1 MAEIKISELTANGA
15 NLQATDRI
23 PTAVDDGLG
32 GFVTR
37 YVTGDEV
44 IGAVSKTTVPVRN
57 QSGATIYKG
66 TIVYISSAAGNKLLI
81 SKSLANSEATSART
95 LGVVTADIPNNS
107 NGNVQSSGILT
118 NLDTRSSATHPFTS
132 VTLAEGDTLY
142 LDPTTA
148 GYITNV
154 KPLAP
159 SHLVYI
165 GKVINASPT
174 TGEILYQIQNG
185 FELYEIHDVAIA
197 SVANNDVLQYDSG
210 TSLWKNETLSNA
222 GIQPTLV
229 SGTSIKTINSTSIL
243 GSGDIAISSG
253 LTVGTTAIASGTI
266 GRILFQNSSN
276 LLGQESNF
284 FWDNTNKRLGIGT
297 STPLDKLN
305 IYTATGNNGMVLSCS
320 VGNAN
325 VISFKNLDATSQGS
339 FLATGSSFNP
349 YGTYQSSQVN
359 LAGSAGGVGIRT
371 TNGANSHI
379 RFYTGNAD
387 SDFSTEKIRIASTT
401 GNLLINT
408 TTDSGAKLEVKAGGA
423 LSTDIAFKV
432 RNSADTLNAFKVQG
446 DNEVNVRA
454 NLSLGLYPAG
464 ATRKLY
470 MVRDAETYGLD
481 IDWAGTTSI
490 GARVINSGGGINT
503 ALLVS
508 SFNGT
513 SNFAISIPNGDIS
526 ISGTAGTKIGVSA
539 TQKIGFWNATPIV
552 QPTTAVAAS
561 TFVVGVGT
569 AVTDASTFDGYTLGQ
584 IVKALRNTGIL
595 A

>member
-15 NLQATDRI
+15 NLQTTDRI

-95 LGVVTADIPNNS
+95 LGVVTADIANNT

-148 GYITNV
+148 GYVTNV

-165 GKVINASPT
+165 GKVISASPT

-185 FELYEIHDVAIA
+185 FELYEIHDVAIT
-197 SVANNDVLQYDSG
+197 SVANNDLIQYDSA
-210 TSLWKNETLSNA
+210 TSLWKNRTLSTA

-229 SGTSIKTINSTSIL
+229 SGTNIKTINSTSIL
-243 GSGDIAISSG
+243 GSGNIAISSG
-253 LTVGTTAIASGTI
+253 LTVGTTAITSGTV
-266 GRILFQNSSN
+266 GRILFEGTGN
-276 LLGQESNF
+276 LVQEDAAL
-284 FWDNTNKRLGIGT
+284 FWDNTNKRLGIGATPDT
-297 STPLDKLN
+297 STRLDVR
-305 IYTATGNNGMVLSCS
+305 A
-320 VGNAN
+320 
-325 VISFKNLDATSQGS
+325 Q
-339 FLATGSSFNP
+339 
-349 YGTYQSSQVN
+349 
-359 LAGSAGGVGIRT
+359 
-371 TNGANSHI
+371 
-379 RFYTGNAD
+379 
-387 SDFSTEKIRIASTT
+387 
-401 GNLLINT
+401 
-408 TTDSGAKLEVKAGGA
+408 GA
-423 LSTDIAFKV
+423 LSTDVAFRV
-432 RNSADTLNAFKVQG
+432 RNSANTFNAVEVLGNQQFNITQSDSTIGNKSFVIKNPTGTNDNLAWNNGGWLIASNAANRYSLLSSPTTTGVLPLEIQHSAGNRLSMYVDTNSTLFKMETNGAGNA
-446 DNEVNVRA
+446 NEISMLGGNIHRVLTNATLLMTLGYSATTNSPVLA
-454 NLSLGLYPAG
+454 LWKSGNFSFFGSGQSLGAG
-464 ATRKLY
+464 AFT
-470 MVRDAETYGLD
+470 
-481 IDWAGTTSI
+481 GTN
-490 GARVINSGGGINT
+490 VIRLN
-503 ALLVS
+503 
-508 SFNGT
+508 
-513 SNFAISIPNGDIS
+513 
-526 ISGTAGTKIGVSA
+526 SGTAPTDNPTDSICFYSSDIVAGNSA
-539 TQKIGFWNATPIV
+539 PHFRTENGNIIKLYQ
-552 QPTTAVAAS
+552 QPTGGAAS

-584 IVKALRNTGIL
+584 VVKALRNTGIL